1 MGRGWSPDGPASRK
15 GSTAG
20 RPGVLGAR
28 EPIPRRDRTC
38 GVFGRSVRLQSGCEV
53 RRDGRGGGRAGE
65 GRAGAAMCP
74 GCSRFRQHRCLAHPP
89 GLQQPEGTREAPCL
103 PQSVCPA
110 REGAGRSGT
119 CQGDISLLGLDVPVF
134 LTWISGTLAPKAPRC
149 SFSWTFLAS
158 PKSGM
163 FLWDQ
168 ESSLLV
174 DIRRECQRQW

>member
-1 MGRGWSPDGPASRK
+1 M
-15 GSTAG
+15 
-20 RPGVLGAR
+20 LGAR

-103 PQSVCPA
+103 PQSVCPV

-119 CQGDISLLGLDVPVF
+119 CQGDISLLGLDVPVCF
-134 LTWISGTLAPKAPRC
+134 SDLDFGHSGSESTKVLLLMDVPSVPQVRYVLMGPRVVPAC
-149 SFSWTFLAS
+149 GYSKRMSETVVR
-158 PKSGM
+158 
-163 FLWDQ
+163 Q
-168 ESSLLV
+168 NLLPPG
-174 DIRRECQRQW
+174 